1 MLAFLLAKPTQFDA
15 PFFRWMQ
22 ANRQDIPFVVFYW
35 QPCTPASGKETA
47 AGTDTETG
55 SRLSWGT
62 DLLAGY
68 NWQQANASD
77 AGGFGK
83 LLLKYRV
90 GYLVCNGWKGG
101 FAPLVKVAQHTGI
114 AMGLRIDSVVWEKSA
129 IEMTVRRL
137 YLQKMYRPFSHF
149 FSSGTVGDEY
159 LAAIKIPSDKWKRWP
174 YCVDADF
181 FTRTPACLQQATLLR
196 QRYGLGEAP
205 VILGVCKWV
214 DRENPM
220 ELLRAFIK
228 LNNPSLQLV
237 MIGDGPLR
245 SKMEAL
251 KATVPNLSIHFTGYV
266 PYADLP
272 AWYALARVFV
282 HPARYEP
289 WGVSVQE
296 AMASGCSVIAS
307 NRVGSGFDLIRE
319 GKNGFM
325 YAAANVEAL
334 ALSMQKALVLDRQQV
349 AETNAGI
356 MLQWNYRTLS
366 GAFESEKN
374 ENLLS
379 SLHEQNSRTNQG
391 TL

>member
-1 MLAFLLAKPTQFDA
+1 MGETQ
-15 PFFRWMQ
+15 
-22 ANRQDIPFVVFYW
+22 
-35 QPCTPASGKETA
+35 
-47 AGTDTETG
+47 
-55 SRLSWGT
+55 
-62 DLLAGY
+62 
-68 NWQQANASD
+68 
-77 AGGFGK
+77 
-83 LLLKYRV
+83 
-90 GYLVCNGWKGG
+90 
-101 FAPLVKVAQHTGI
+101 
-114 AMGLRIDSVVWEKSA
+114 
-129 IEMTVRRL
+129 
-137 YLQKMYRPFSHF
+137 
-149 FSSGTVGDEY
+149 
-159 LAAIKIPSDKWKRWP
+159 
-174 YCVDADF
+174 
-181 FTRTPACLQQATLLR
+181 
-196 QRYGLGEAP
+196 
-205 VILGVCKWV
+205 VILAVCKWV
-214 DRENPM
+214 DRENPV

-251 KATVPNLSIHFTGYV
+251 KATVPGLSIFFTGYV

-334 ALSMQKALVLDRQQV
+334 AQSMQKALVLDRQQV
-349 AETNAGI
+349 AETNADI

-366 GAFESEKN
+366 GAFESEKK

-379 SLHEQNSRTNQG
+379 SPHEQNSRTNKG